1 MTNSSFKESKYQVAR
16 FFFAFLFLCLLCSSP
31 RGHHLRMKAEP
42 QKLPDEREIDTSQTF
57 FFLHKNTIS
66 ADKPSNKSRK
76 KSYSHQRFGM
86 LRGDKDIR
94 QLTHPFT
101 TTRNWKKKKDSNEN
115 VCRGSRSR
123 YNALTEKKKKSATE
137 GCAANKTRDYAA
149 SNARSFSVTSI
160 R

>member
-1 MTNSSFKESKYQVAR
+1 M
-16 FFFAFLFLCLLCSSP
+16 
-31 RGHHLRMKAEP
+31 
-42 QKLPDEREIDTSQTF
+42 
-57 FFLHKNTIS
+57 
-66 ADKPSNKSRK
+66 PSNKSRK

-101 TTRNWKKKKDSNEN
+101 TTRNWKKKGNEN

-123 YNALTEKKKKSATE
+123 YNALTEKKKSATE
-137 GCAANKTRDYAA
+137 GCAANKARDYAA